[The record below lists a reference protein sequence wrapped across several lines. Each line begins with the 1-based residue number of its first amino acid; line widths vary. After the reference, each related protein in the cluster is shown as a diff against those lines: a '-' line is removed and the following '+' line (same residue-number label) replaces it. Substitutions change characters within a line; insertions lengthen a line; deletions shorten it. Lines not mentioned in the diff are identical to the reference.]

1 MPKIVSFTTLKGG
14 AGKSTL
20 LMLTAAA
27 IRNRTSHRLL
37 VIDSDPQLSVKQLHQ
52 QEANDRAYDVFAF
65 NWLQQNPQ
73 DYFNKVLA
81 LAERKYDLIFMD
93 LPPGRIT
100 DDPIMYSILASDIL
114 MVPVVAS
121 TLDINAT
128 GNFLQL
134 LPELVQERTATRP
147 LDVFGVINKQDQT
160 IEYKSLAKLNGTG
173 GLQLFY
179 SPLSNRV
186 RYKRGVSTWHD
197 IADPNDREDEFNR
210 YFDEFRAKCFI

>member
-14 AGKSTL
+14 SGKSTL
-20 LMLTAAA
+20 LMLTSAA
-27 IRNRTSHRLL
+27 IRNRTNYRLL
-37 VIDSDPQLSVKQLHQ
+37 VIDSDPQLSVKQIHQ
-52 QEANDRAYDVFAF
+52 QEANPQSYDVFAF

-73 DYFNKVLA
+73 DYFAKVLA

-100 DDPIMYSILASDIL
+100 DDPIMYSILASDVL

-128 GNFLQL
+128 TTFLQL
-134 LPELVQERTATRP
+134 LPELAKERPAGRP
-147 LDVFGVINKQDQT
+147 LEVFGVINKQDQT
-160 IEYKSLAKLNGTG
+160 VEYKSLTKLAGTG

-179 SPLSNRV
+179 SPLANRV
-186 RYKRGVSTWHD
+186 RYKRGVSTWRD
-197 IADPNDREDEFNR
+197 IADPNDKEDEFNR

>member
-14 AGKSTL
+14 SGKSTL
-20 LMLTAAA
+20 LMLTSAA
-27 IRNRTSHRLL
+27 IRNRTNYRLL
-37 VIDSDPQLSVKQLHQ
+37 VIDSDPQLSVKQIHQ
-52 QEANDRAYDVFAF
+52 QEANPQSYDVFAF

-73 DYFNKVLA
+73 DYFAKVLT

-128 GNFLQL
+128 TTFLQL
-134 LPELVQERTATRP
+134 LPELAKDRPGGRP
-147 LDVFGVINKQDQT
+147 LEVFGVINKQDQT
-160 IEYKSLAKLNGTG
+160 VEYKSLAKLAGTG
-173 GLQLFY
+173 GVQLFY
-179 SPLSNRV
+179 SPLANRV
-186 RYKRGVSTWHD
+186 RYKRGVSTWRD
-197 IADPNDREDEFNR
+197 IVDPNDKEDEFNR
-210 YFDEFRAKCFI
+210 FFDEFRAKCFI